1 MYSMYDD
8 YDGCNCLD
16 HSGCCCRLIRG
27 PRGFRGATGPTGPK
41 GDTGAQGITGPTGPK
56 GDTGAQGITGPT
68 GPKGDTGAQGITGP
82 TGPKGD
88 TGAQGITGPTG
99 PKGDTGAQGITGP
112 TGPKGDTGAQGI
124 TGPTGPKGD
133 TGATGPAGACCS
145 CGCVSQLINVITQL
159 ITLYPTDNAII
170 ALESGDNVSG
180 RLKELFPALN
190 SGLLFTADSKGN
202 IQEAVSLC
210 HIAFIKIT
218 SATYNNNI
226 KYLPVP
232 TDQSTS
238 CNCECDCEKA
248 IRSYLPVGTTGV
260 NIKAGGQSV
269 GQGSVL
275 ASQFGMIVVGGPN
288 ASTPT
293 FISSCKLEIITK
305 KSDS

>member
-8 YDGCNCLD
+8 YDDCSCSN

-27 PRGFRGATGPTGPK
+27 PRGFRGATGATEPTGPK
-41 GDTGAQGITGPTGPK
+41 GDTGVQGITGPTGPK
-56 GDTGAQGITGPT
+56 GDTGIQGITGPT
-68 GPKGDTGAQGITGP
+68 GPKGDTGIQGITGP

-88 TGAQGITGPTG
+88 TGIQGITGPTG
-99 PKGDTGAQGITGP
+99 PKGDTGI
-112 TGPKGDTGAQGI
+112 QGI

-145 CGCVSQLINVITQL
+145 CGCISQLINVIAQL

-226 KYLPVP
+226 KYLPAP

-238 CNCECDCEKA
+238 CDCEKA